1 VPAAPLDVRPSAPL
15 HRLESYHGGTVV
27 RGGVRSLVVMTTPP
41 PPGRAGQDGPGPEST
56 PAARPSTV
64 VDLVGAGPGDPDLL
78 TLRAEAA
85 LAAATLVVT
94 DITSAHLA
102 RAFAPDATV
111 RVSPAG
117 GPDRESIDRGATVD
131 GDTLA
136 VLIGGARAGQQVV
149 RLYRGDPWLHPAYA
163 VESAIL
169 ASAGIDHVTVPGP
182 LLELSVPALAGI
194 AVHHPPA
201 AATVTIAPSTRLP
214 RASDAQHTLV
224 TIADDADD
232 AGGVTARLARSGDA
246 QLPAAVVVAV
256 GGVPRAVRR
265 GTLGDL
271 ARDRTLGGGVVV
283 VGAVAAEITVDV
295 TDVAPHATTVA
306 LDPAEDAA
314 GVARGDGADDGPAA
328 AAGRVAADRALSQEG
343 A

>member
-1 VPAAPLDVRPSAPL
+1 
-15 HRLESYHGGTVV
+15 
-27 RGGVRSLVVMTTPP
+27 
-41 PPGRAGQDGPGPEST
+41 
-56 PAARPSTV
+56 
-64 VDLVGAGPGDPDLL
+64 
-78 TLRAEAA
+78 
-85 LAAATLVVT
+85 VVT

-102 RAFAPDATV
+102 RAFAPDAAV

-136 VLIGGARAGQQVV
+136 VLIGGARAGQRVV

-169 ASAGIDHVTVPGP
+169 ASAGVRHVTVPGP
-182 LLELSVPALAGI
+182 LLELAVPALAGI

-214 RASDAQHTLV
+214 RASDRQHTLV
-224 TIADDADD
+224 TVADDADD
-232 AGGVTARLARSGDA
+232 AGGVAARLARSGDSH
-246 QLPAAVVVAV
+246 LPAAVVVAV

-283 VGAVAAEITVDV
+283 VGAVAAEIPVDAP
-295 TDVAPHATTVA
+295 DVPPDATTTAVD
-306 LDPAEDAA
+306 LTEDIAGAA
-314 GVARGDGADDGPAA
+314 GGDGAGETRG
-328 AAGRVAADRALSQEG
+328 AAGRDGADRELSQEG

>member
-1 VPAAPLDVRPSAPL
+1 
-15 HRLESYHGGTVV
+15 
-27 RGGVRSLVVMTTPP
+27 MTTPP
-41 PPGRAGQDGPGPEST
+41 PPSRAGQDRPGPEST
-56 PAARPSTV
+56 PPARASTV

-111 RVSPAG
+111 RVSAAG

-136 VLIGGARAGQQVV
+136 VLIGGARAGQRVV

-194 AVHHPPA
+194 AVHQPPA

-214 RASDAQHTLV
+214 RATDAQHTLV
-224 TIADDADD
+224 TVADDADD

-246 QLPAAVVVAV
+246 HLPAAVVVAV

-283 VGAVAAEITVDV
+283 VGAVAAEAPVDV
-295 TDVAPHATTVA
+295 TGLAPHATTSAV
-306 LDPAEDAA
+306 DSAEATP
-314 GVARGDGADDGPAA
+314 GAVGSEGAEAGPAA
-328 AAGRVAADRALSQEG
+328 TTSADDLAEDEAGRALSQEG